1 MMTLPHGSRCRDKNP
16 TRINSSVVLAYT
28 AGITFTL
35 ASAGTNLTYALSK
48 ADTLP
53 QQLIWGSVAVAASI
67 ALALAPS
74 AVMASLQARRTG
86 AAILAI
92 IAMLVFG
99 VYSVTSALGSA
110 TGVRPVGSVEASDV
124 AAKRKQAQAAIATAQ
139 TELATIGTIRPSA
152 TIQAEI
158 DGKLATRRDLD
169 DCAAKWLSSSVARS
183 VCIEVHALRAEKAKS
198 DRKTELEAQ
207 VTEARATLAELKAS
221 TPSDVA
227 SRGLSSCNLL
237 LGCTPRHGRN
247 CPISTDRYGAANRR
261 LMKGTAVVAA
271 AIDVI
276 DPNST
281 NAIAYDMA
289 WHNPL
294 PMNKYLRATL
304 HITEA

>member
-221 TPSDVA
+221 KTVA
-227 SRGLSSCNLL
+227 NTDAVALQGFMAALGANIEVETINRLLVVLAVLTIELGGGLA
-237 LGCTPRHGRN
+237 
-247 CPISTDRYGAANRR
+247 IAVAGAF
-261 LMKGTAVVAA
+261 TAV
-271 AIDVI
+271 
-276 DPNST
+276 
-281 NAIAYDMA
+281 
-289 WHNPL
+289 
-294 PMNKYLRATL
+294 R
-304 HITEA
+304 ITEDQRESLTPLAIVPKPQQIP